1 MDVVKRLE
9 NLYDCLRDGRVSSYC
24 IHIKYMYIILTDH
37 FFDLLQT
44 AYGDNSTSSQS
55 NCTVYSNRRL
65 CQCPGGAHAH
75 CLRHRLCSMC
85 WIHARLESLVTIRI
99 RVASGFALNSAR
111 EPKTNIIVC
120 FYTII
125 VCLNQN
131 FVYVCLVF
139 FMYFLEDKYKDNNPC
154 TEIVFQQTKKI

>member
-44 AYGDNSTSSQS
+44 AYGDNSASSQS

-139 FMYFLEDKYKDNNPC
+139 FYVLS
-154 TEIVFQQTKKI
+154 